1 MTTIR
6 LPKGESGLRL
16 RMKYFTPK
24 ELEEVRPMLQRGFD
38 AIGVKNLVE
47 YVREQ
52 FALAET
58 LNDGEIEA
66 VFSEDVKIDRI
77 RYARLIG
84 NIESLVFAF
93 IVEVGRD
100 TLFERR
106 KAKREERAARK
117 RRKQRKE
124 AMKECDENEDEID
137 TVLQGVEEETDGLP
151 R

>member
-1 MTTIR
+1 MTTIK

-66 VFSEDVKIDRI
+66 IFSDDVKIDRI

-100 TLFERR
+100 TIFERR
-106 KAKREERAARK
+106 RARREERKTAKEEARK
-117 RRKQRKE
+117 NLRDRLDRAKGK
-124 AMKECDENEDEID
+124 K
-137 TVLQGVEEETDGLP
+137 
-151 R
+151 